1 MSDKKDEINNK
12 NKKDWSKVERTP
24 DLVDYVYDKYGNVPV
39 TDEMLD
45 DLYNYAMMKIE
56 KYLSMVEFEKK
67 VESLNAIEKIYKK
80 LMVTD
85 DMIKYEKDDKGKG
98 KVDDVEGD
106 LAREK
111 QARDDVDLV
120 DADDVDLVDS
130 LDLENRVKKLKGDF
144 SRLLKAKKAKEAKE
158 AEEAEV
164 KVNKVVQVS
173 SDEGFSGDEDVVYF
187 NDVKYP
193 LIDAEIRMFKETPTA
208 SKGPRRQLA
217 STSTRSRALIASTT
231 SRGPRCVL
239 ALFAPNALPPFPL

>member
-1 MSDKKDEINNK
+1 MSDKKDEINKK
-12 NKKDWSKVERTP
+12 NI
-24 DLVDYVYDKYGNVPV
+24 

-45 DLYNYAMMKIE
+45 DLYNFAMMKVE

-120 DADDVDLVDS
+120 DADDVDLVDA

-144 SRLLKAKKAKEAKE
+144 NSLLKAKK
-158 AEEAEV
+158 
-164 KVNKVVQVS
+164 QRS
-173 SDEGFSGDEDVVYF
+173 DEDVVYF

-193 LIDAEIRMFKETPTA
+193 LTDAEIRMFKETPTT
-208 SKGPRRQLA
+208 SRGPRRQLA

-239 ALFAPNALPPFPL
+239 ALFSPNALPPFPL